1 MQKVG
6 AYSEEKKATEE
17 VQHICDQVCSPF
29 FMQHCTHC
37 ISNEFQIFH

>member
-17 VQHICDQVCSPF
+17 VQHICDQVCSAF
-29 FMQHCTHC
+29 FMQHCV
-37 ISNEFQIFH
+37 SNEFQIFL